1 MGNNLA
7 YFDGTS
13 VTKLPAINHK
23 LTERQSLFVDAFTG
37 IAGCVGDV
45 EASAIHAGYYG
56 STHSTNGC
64 SAKALGA
71 QQLRRPN
78 VQAAIHAANRRNI
91 NGGLATKAVEVLHDI
106 LHSTGTDINS
116 NKLRLEAAKT
126 VLDRAGYVA
135 PKGGAEAPHNKRP
148 EDMTIPELED
158 FIRRGNEAI
167 SLAAQP
173 IIEGDF
179 TPVGVEDG
187 DDPDLTD

>member
-1 MGNNLA
+1 MA
-7 YFDGTS
+7 K
-13 VTKLPAINHK
+13 VPAINHK
-23 LTERQSLFVDAFTG
+23 LTERQSLFVEAFTG
-37 IAGCVGDV
+37 IANCVGDV
-45 EASAIHAGYYG
+45 EASAIHAGYLG
-56 STHSTNGC
+56 TADIGKGGATPR
-64 SAKALGA
+64 ALGA
-71 QQLRRPN
+71 MQLRRPN

-179 TPVGVEDG
+179 TPVGAEDG